1 MWNWTCSSRPPTS
14 RGRSERGVAL
24 PGVVLLAAFLVGVTG
39 WLVGHHTTDV
49 AMMAALED
57 ANTGA
62 RLAEAAVQSVAMA
75 LQQQPDWTTVDALA
89 LALPCPGAPT
99 TVAPLDEVAERRWI
113 QAEMAAG
120 SRWGTDTPEWQ
131 PVWLCHGTGVLGRWP
146 ARGATPAVAVWV
158 ADDPEGDGQPLRS
171 VNQRLL
177 VTAVAR
183 TAGEARGAASATVS
197 RMAPG
202 APVELASWR
211 VAAGT

>member
-1 MWNWTCSSRPPTS
+1 MWNWTCSSRRRIS
-14 RGRSERGVAL
+14 RGRNDGGVAL
-24 PGVVLLAAFLVGVTG
+24 PGVLLLAAFLVGITG
-39 WLVGHHTTDV
+39 WLVGHLRTDV
-49 AMMAALED
+49 ALTAALED
-57 ANTGA
+57 AHTAA
-62 RLAEAAVQSVAMA
+62 RVAEAAVQAVALA
-75 LQQQPDWTTVDALA
+75 LAQQADWTTVDALA
-89 LALPCPGAPT
+89 LAPPCPGAPAV
-99 TVAPLDEVAERRWI
+99 VAPLDEVAERGWI
-113 QAEMAAG
+113 QAEMDAG

-183 TAGEARGAASATVS
+183 TVGEARGAASATVS
-197 RMAPG
+197 RVAPG
-202 APVELASWR
+202 SPVELASWR